1 MSIDYKEYSRQRDI
15 AVKRIGRLNQA
26 GYKIDVHIP
35 TVKELRSGTEAE
47 AGRLFT
53 ALTEYLTAGIS
64 LSRRREASRS
74 QQTAEEKRERRREYQ
89 RDYRRQKVAEK
100 FERPNLPNKY
110 KGYLK
115 GLKQLGVDLKPS
127 QLPGF
132 FKYMDYRFAQGN
144 ASKKYVFD
152 IFVDDYQALI
162 QKGYKPD
169 QILADYEKFQ
179 ADQLA
184 LADRAGNMGGY
195 TVEQAI
201 SSWDKYI
208 GR

>member
-15 AVKRIGRLNQA
+15 AVKRIKRLEA
-26 GYKIDVHIP
+26 SGMKLDVHIP
-35 TVKELRSGTEAE
+35 TVKEVRGKAE
-47 AGRLFT
+47 FEQSRLFS
-53 ALTEYLTAGIS
+53 ALSGFLEGGMS
-64 LSRRREASRS
+64 LSRRRARAKATEAER
-74 QQTAEEKRERRREYQ
+74 AEQRRQYQ

-100 FERPNLPNKY
+100 YERPTVPNKY

-115 GLKQLGVDLKPS
+115 GLKKLGVDLKPS

-144 ASKKYVFD
+144 ASRKYVFD
-152 IFVDDYQALI
+152 IFVDDYQALL

-169 QILADYEKFQ
+169 QILADYEKFE
-179 ADQLA
+179 ADQIA
-184 LADRAGNMGGY
+184 LGERAGGMNGY

>member
-15 AVKRIGRLNQA
+15 AVKRIKRLEA
-26 GYKIDVHIP
+26 SGMKLDLHIP
-35 TVKELRSGTEAE
+35 TVKEVRGKADFEQT
-47 AGRLFT
+47 RLFS
-53 ALTEYLTAGIS
+53 ALSGFLENGLS
-64 LSRRREASRS
+64 LSRRRARTRASEAER
-74 QQTAEEKRERRREYQ
+74 AEQRRQYQ

-100 FERPNLPNKY
+100 YERPNVPNKY
-110 KGYLK
+110 KGFLK
-115 GLKQLGVDLKPS
+115 GLKKLGVDLKPS

-152 IFVDDYQALI
+152 IFVDDYQELL

-169 QILADYEKFQ
+169 QILADYEKFE
-179 ADQLA
+179 ADQIA
-184 LADRAGNMGGY
+184 LGERAGGMTGY

>member
-15 AVKRIGRLNQA
+15 AVKRIKRLEA
-26 GYKIDVHIP
+26 SGVKLDVYIP
-35 TVKELRSGTEAE
+35 TVKEVRSKEDYE
-47 AGRLFT
+47 QSRLFS
-53 ALTEYLTAGIS
+53 ALSGFLESGLS
-64 LSRRREASRS
+64 LSRRREERTKASKEWR
-74 QQTAEEKRERRREYQ
+74 AEQRRQYQ
-89 RDYRRQKVAEK
+89 RGYRRQKVAEK
-100 FERPNLPNKY
+100 YERPNVPNKY
-110 KGYLK
+110 RGYLK
-115 GLKQLGVDLKPS
+115 GLKKLGVDLKPS

-144 ASKKYVFD
+144 ASRKYVFD
-152 IFVDDYQALI
+152 IFVDDYQELL

-169 QILADYEKFQ
+169 QILADYEKFE
-179 ADQLA
+179 ADQIA
-184 LADRAGNMGGY
+184 LGERAGGMNGY

>member
-15 AVKRIGRLNQA
+15 AVKRIKRLEA
-26 GYKIDVHIP
+26 SGVKLDLHIP
-35 TVKELRSGTEAE
+35 TVKEVRSKADFEQT
-47 AGRLFT
+47 RLFS
-53 ALTEYLTAGIS
+53 ALSGFLESGFS
-64 LSRRREASRS
+64 LSRRRARSKAYEAEM
-74 QQTAEEKRERRREYQ
+74 AEQRRQYQ
-89 RDYRRQKVAEK
+89 RDYRRRKVAEK
-100 FERPNLPNKY
+100 HERPNVPNKY
-110 KGYLK
+110 RGYLK
-115 GLKQLGVDLKPS
+115 GLKKLGVDLKPS

-152 IFVDDYQALI
+152 IFVDDYQALL

-169 QILADYEKFQ
+169 QILADYEKFES
-179 ADQLA
+179 DQIA
-184 LADRAGNMGGY
+184 LGERAGGMTGY

>member
-15 AVKRIGRLNQA
+15 AVKRIKRLEA
-26 GYKIDVHIP
+26 SGVKLDVHIP
-35 TVKELRSGTEAE
+35 TVKEVRGEAE
-47 AGRLFT
+47 FEQSRLFS
-53 ALTEYLTAGIS
+53 ALSGFLETGIS
-64 LSRRREASRS
+64 LTRRREQRKSIERNR
-74 QQTAEEKRERRREYQ
+74 AEERRQYQ
-89 RDYRRQKVAEK
+89 RDYRRRKVAEK
-100 FERPNLPNKY
+100 YERPNVPNKY
-110 KGYLK
+110 RGYLK
-115 GLKQLGVDLKPS
+115 GLKKLGVDLKPS

-144 ASKKYVFD
+144 ASRKYVFD
-152 IFVDDYQALI
+152 IFVDDYQALL

-169 QILADYEKFQ
+169 QILRDYEKFE
-179 ADQLA
+179 ADQIA
-184 LADRAGNMGGY
+184 LGERAGGMNGY

>member
-15 AVKRIGRLNQA
+15 AVKRIKRLEA
-26 GYKIDVHIP
+26 SGVKLDVHVP
-35 TVKELRSGTEAE
+35 TVKEVRSKGEFEQA
-47 AGRLFT
+47 RLFS
-53 ALTEYLTAGIS
+53 ALSGFLETGVS
-64 LSRRREASRS
+64 LSRRRQRTKAS
-74 QQTAEEKRERRREYQ
+74 EENQREQRRQYQ

-100 FERPNLPNKY
+100 YERPNVPNKY
-110 KGYLK
+110 RGYLK
-115 GLKQLGVDLKPS
+115 GLKKLGVDLKPS

-132 FKYMDYRFAQGN
+132 FKYMDYRFAQGT

-152 IFVDDYQALI
+152 IFVDDYQELL

-169 QILADYEKFQ
+169 QILADYEKFE
-179 ADQLA
+179 ADQIA
-184 LADRAGNMGGY
+184 LGERAGSMNGY